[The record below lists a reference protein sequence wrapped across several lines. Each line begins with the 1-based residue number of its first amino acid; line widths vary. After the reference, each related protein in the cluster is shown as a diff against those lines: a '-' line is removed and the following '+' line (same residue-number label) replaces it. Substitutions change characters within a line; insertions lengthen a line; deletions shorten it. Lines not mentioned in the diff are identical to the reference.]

1 MNQQIPKLSPVERL
15 DANLA
20 GADQAQP
27 TSCLPET
34 APAPAAAPA
43 VTSVAVIETPE
54 SAASATAA
62 SSAPPAPAESA
73 ATAAPAATPAP
84 APPAGPLSQAREWS
98 EMIKLEHTV
107 FALPFALS
115 GLLLAVD
122 KLPTWAT
129 VGWTILAFAGARAA
143 AMTLNR
149 LIDANYDALNPR
161 TSTRA
166 IPAGRIGRLPAAVF
180 AFLSFAL
187 MIFAAVHL
195 PPICVWLSPVA
206 ILWLSFYSFTKRFTW
221 MCHFAL
227 GIAIAGA
234 ALGGWIAAGGSLAEP
249 APWILALAVGTWVA
263 GFDLIYA
270 CQDVD
275 FDRGA
280 ALHSLPARFGI
291 LGGLCVSTALHI
303 VTLAALTALGVIL
316 SLGVAYWVGVAVVGS
331 MLLYEHT
338 LVAPDDLSK
347 VNAAFFTTNGFV
359 SIGCFIAILID
370 RLVVALAR

>member
-1 MNQQIPKLSPVERL
+1 MNQQISKLSPVERL
-15 DANLA
+15 DANLTP
-20 GADQAQP
+20 DQAQP
-27 TSCLPET
+27 ITALPET
-34 APAPAAAPA
+34 ASATAPVQSQQALPQSQQSAPA
-43 VTSVAVIETPE
+43 VTSMSVIEAVPTQCK
-54 SAASATAA
+54 
-62 SSAPPAPAESA
+62 PAVLTQCEPQR
-73 ATAAPAATPAP
+73 T
-84 APPAGPLSQAREWS
+84 GPFSQVREWS

-115 GLLLAVD
+115 GLLLATE

-129 VGWTILAFAGARAA
+129 IGWTVLAFAGARAA

-161 TSTRA
+161 TNTRA
-166 IPAGRIGRLPAAVF
+166 IPAGRIGRLQAAVF
-180 AFLSFAL
+180 AFLSFSL
-187 MIFAAVHL
+187 MLFAAIHL
-195 PPICVWLSPVA
+195 PPICVWLSPIA

-234 ALGGWIAAGGSLAEP
+234 ALGGWIAAGGTLAVA
-249 APWILALAVGTWVA
+249 APWTLALAVGTWVA

-275 FDRGA
+275 FDRSA

-291 LGGLCVSTALHI
+291 LGGLCVSIALHI
-303 VTLAALTALGVIL
+303 VTLAALTALGVML
-316 SLGVAYWVGVAVVGS
+316 SLGAPYWIGVAVVGL
-331 MLLYEHT
+331 MLLYEHS
-338 LVAPDDLSK
+338 LVTPDDLSK

-370 RLVVALAR
+370 RLVVAFAR

>member
-20 GADQAQP
+20 GPEQAQR
-27 TSCLPET
+27 
-34 APAPAAAPA
+34 APAPATAPA

-54 SAASATAA
+54 SASPAE
-62 SSAPPAPAESA
+62 APATS
-73 ATAAPAATPAP
+73 PAATSPA
-84 APPAGPLSQAREWS
+84 APAGPLSQAREWS

-115 GLLLAVD
+115 GLLLATD

-195 PPICVWLSPVA
+195 PPICVWLSPIA

-316 SLGVAYWVGVAVVGS
+316 SLGAAYWVGVAVVGS